1 MAYDA
6 GGEAPIHP
14 TTCPLPP
21 VAARVLGGASGTAA
35 IFDMRSAA
43 GRKGAGLMLARLGR
57 PAAARAEAAAR
68 ERAERER
75 AERERRTTAL
85 RRAQAR
91 IGLRL
96 LSGEEWAREIAVE
109 LAAMDAEAGR

>member
-75 AERERRTTAL
+75 RTTAL